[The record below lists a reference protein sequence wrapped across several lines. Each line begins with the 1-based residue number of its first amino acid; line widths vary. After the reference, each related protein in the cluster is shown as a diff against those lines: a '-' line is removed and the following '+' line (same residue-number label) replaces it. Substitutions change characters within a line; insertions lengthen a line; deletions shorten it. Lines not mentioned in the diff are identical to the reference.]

1 MVRNFLR
8 VILTLSVVVFSGC
21 SAYKNSTISPQS
33 VAPSVAS
40 FEKGGLS
47 AAQSYALSSSSSF
60 HQDSNGFRINSLK
73 APVNQTYYFSF
84 DQAQMRPVD
93 KKAIE
98 VQGHFL
104 SLHPR
109 VKVTLFGNTDNRGSR
124 EYNIALGLRR
134 DQSVASFL
142 KKYGV
147 SPNQVSMVSLGKENP
162 AVLGNTEQAWALNR
176 RVELKYKV

>member
-1 MVRNFLR
+1 MFSLIVL
-8 VILTLSVVVFSGC
+8 SGC
-21 SAYKNSTISPQS
+21 SATSSAIKTSGGRSAQS
-33 VAPSVAS
+33 AES
-40 FEKGGLS
+40 FDKDGLS

-60 HQDSNGFRINSLK
+60 HQDVQGFRINSLK
-73 APVNQTYYFSF
+73 APENQTYYFSF
-84 DQAQMRPVD
+84 DQSQMRSVD

-98 VQGHFL
+98 VQGRFL
-104 SLHPR
+104 SRHPQ

-142 KKYGV
+142 KRYGV
-147 SPNQVSMVSLGKENP
+147 SSNQVSMVSLGKENP
-162 AVLGNTEQAWALNR
+162 AVLGNTERAWALNR